1 MRWVSSS
8 PSHHHDHVPR
18 SMLMLTSSCPC
29 SCSCSCSCSCHIRCD
44 NRKREATR
52 RATSRF
58 WVAYPNELLRLEGV
72 SLAGTI
78 SQTATET
85 QPSELFIQAIS
96 QQCLVLPL
104 FSCISQLSRL
114 SSSVCSETMAGGA
127 VVMVV
132 EPPSRKYILTF
143 VERYT
148 YTLHSG
154 VLNPI
159 N

>member
-58 WVAYPNELLRLEGV
+58 WVAYPNELLRLEGL
-72 SLAGTI
+72 SLAGTV

-85 QPSELFIQAIS
+85 QPSELFIPSSRQ
-96 QQCLVLPL
+96 LVNNAL
-104 FSCISQLSRL
+104 SCHCSAASVSSAGCRL
-114 SSSVCSETMAGGA
+114 QSA
-127 VVMVV
+127 VKQWLL
-132 EPPSRKYILTF
+132 EQW
-143 VERYT
+143 
-148 YTLHSG
+148 
-154 VLNPI
+154 
-159 N
+159 